1 MLLDVWRK
9 IITTGTV
16 TRDIGDIV
24 PPANAR
30 GQVVPKA
37 AKDGACLDCRQCET
51 ACPGQAIHVDG
62 EGAHVDDKACLF
74 CGRCVSL
81 CPQGLLEQTGK
92 YDLASLGGVFAA
104 PSPSDAARKIR
115 AALGRSLHIR
125 HVDIGSCNACDF
137 EMSHMCN
144 PIYDIQQYGLDFVP
158 SPRHADLLMV
168 TGVVTRNS
176 LQALRM
182 TYEAAPTPKLV
193 MAVGACACS
202 GKAFG
207 EGYAVCGA
215 VDSVVPVDIYVP
227 GCPPRPQAIV
237 EGVMKALAR
246 RIGQ

>member
-16 TRDIGDIV
+16 TRDIGDIM
-24 PPANAR
+24 PPAAAR
-30 GQVVPKA
+30 GQVLPRKA
-37 AKDGACLDCRQCET
+37 VAGECASCRQCEA
-51 ACPGQAIHVDG
+51 ACPGQAIRVEDD
-62 EGAHVDDKACLF
+62 GAHVDDKACLF

-81 CPQGLLEQTGK
+81 CPKGLFEQTGK
-92 YDLASLGGVFAA
+92 YDLASLGGVFTGPGA
-104 PSPSDAARKIR
+104 SEAARKIR
-115 AALGRSLHIR
+115 SALGRSLHIR

-137 EMSHMCN
+137 EMSHTCN
-144 PIYDIQQYGLDFVP
+144 PLYDIQQYGVDFVP

-176 LQALRM
+176 TQALRM

-193 MAVGACACS
+193 MAVGTCACS

-207 EGYAVCGA
+207 EGYAVRGG
-215 VDSVVPVDIYVP
+215 VDSMVPVDVYVP
-227 GCPPRPQAIV
+227 GCPPRPQAIID
-237 EGVMKALAR
+237 GVMKALAR